1 MASESLP
8 PAVVSRVMS
17 EIRDLVRHPVEGI
30 EYEEEDNTV
39 SEVNGTISGVAL
51 HNVSLS
57 ISVTR
62 SLLA

>member
-17 EIRDLVRHPVEGI
+17 EIRDLVRHPVDGI

-39 SEVNGTISGVAL
+39 SEVNGSISGVRP
-51 HNVSLS
+51 VSPNPEY
-57 ISVTR
+57 
-62 SLLA
+62 LL